1 MVVLAGLVRSVDR
14 SRNATGKHRRDFE
27 KMDELLLRYLRGRTT
42 EEESRS
48 VQAWRSRSADAEGV
62 LAELRRLIR
71 VGEAADQAI
80 DPGSPPPVEQLI
92 WRAEA
97 RRAQLAAPRRSAPT
111 WLHHPGTWIAAAA
124 AAIVGFTLWNV
135 ARPTDPIRD
144 GAVAVQEFLTATD
157 ETAMVRLDDGSV
169 VRLGPESRLTTPA
182 THSADVPSRQVTLE
196 GEAFFSIAA
205 DEARPFVVATAAGS
219 ARVLGTRFH
228 LAAQAD
234 QLAVV
239 VVEGRV
245 ALAGRNQEV
254 EVGAG
259 QATRLVRGS
268 PHPVEDAPPI
278 EQVADWLRDFL
289 IFHDTPLVAAMRE
302 IGERYG
308 MEVEITDPVLTERTL
323 TMWFHEKSLEEVMTV
338 VCSVI
343 DAHCTIGET
352 TVRIEARDT
361 GVES

>member
-1 MVVLAGLVRSVDR
+1 MRQKLR
-14 SRNATGKHRRDFE
+14 
-27 KMDELLLRYLRGRTT
+27 KMDELLLRHLHGQTT
-42 EEESRS
+42 EEENRS
-48 VQAWRSRSADAEGV
+48 VEAWRIRTADAEGV
-62 LAELRRLIR
+62 LADYRRLIQA
-71 VGEAADQAI
+71 GEWADRAI
-80 DPGSPPPVEQLI
+80 DPGDPPPVEQLI

-97 RRAQLAAPRRSAPT
+97 RRAQLAARPRPART
-111 WLHHPGTWIAAAA
+111 WLGHPGTWITAAAA
-124 AAIVGFTLWNV
+124 AVAGFTLWNV
-135 ARPTDPIRD
+135 SSDTAGPTRN
-144 GAVAVQEFLTATD
+144 GAVAVRDFLTTAD

-182 THSADVPSRQVTLE
+182 THSADVPTRQVTLE

-205 DEARPFVVATAAGS
+205 DEARPFVVTTAAGS

-234 QLAVV
+234 ELAVV

-245 ALAGRNQEV
+245 ALAGPNQEV

-268 PHPVEDAPPI
+268 AEPVADAPPI
-278 EQVADWLRDFL
+278 EEVADWLRGFL
-289 IFHDTPLVAAMRE
+289 IFHDTPLAVAMRE
-302 IGERYG
+302 VGERYG
-308 MEVEITDPVLTERTL
+308 VEFEIDDSALKERTL
-323 TMWFHEKSLEEVMTV
+323 TMWFNGKSLEEVMTV

-343 DAHCTIGET
+343 DAHCTIGQAAI
-352 TVRIEARDT
+352 RIEARDT